1 MHVGRGIT
9 PSMALSHIRH
19 ARLLRSL
26 GLPRRRNAML
36 LSVLLDFH
44 TYVMLRYVML
54 RYVLLDFHA
63 CVISDSWWSGRCL
76 HTSMII
82 KEMKETMMMIDW
94 LILML
99 IIDDDDGDD
108 DDDDD
113 DDDGDEVD
121 ATLWLSVGAY
131 IHIHVNLHVRRSQ
144 VVSRRLFPTLRVPK
158 CRTGPGS
165 LWKISCQ
172 LKWFWNAK
180 SADSPL
186 CTPLRHN
193 HVVLAIKLAESRS

>member
-44 TYVMLRYVML
+44 TYVMLRL
-54 RYVLLDFHA
+54 RHA
-63 CVISDSWWSGRCL
+63 TLCSLGLPRMRYLRFLMKWALPSYL
-76 HTSMII
+76 HDNQGD
-82 KEMKETMMMIDW
+82 ERNHDDDW

-99 IIDDDDGDD
+99 IIDDDG
-108 DDDDD
+108 DDDD